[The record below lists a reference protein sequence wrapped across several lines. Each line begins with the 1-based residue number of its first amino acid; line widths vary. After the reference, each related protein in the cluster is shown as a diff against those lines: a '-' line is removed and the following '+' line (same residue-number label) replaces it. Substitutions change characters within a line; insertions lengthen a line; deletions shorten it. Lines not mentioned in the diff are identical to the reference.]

1 MVKQRKEIATMGNQV
16 WFAIV
21 VGFFTSVYR
30 SLSFFC
36 VFTKKLSVL
45 LYFFYFSFDVCFV
58 LLFVGTNAMQNLYIL
73 WFFDLLRGASI
84 HNGLL
89 FSIKIDLRF
98 LFIIKFNDRNKNIY
112 FLFRFLNRN
121 DDAKQLL

>member
-21 VGFFTSVYR
+21 VGFFYFC
-30 SLSFFC
+30 LSFA
-36 VFTKKLSVL
+36 L
-45 LYFFYFSFDVCFV
+45 LLLCIHKNCQYCCIFYFSFDVCFV
-58 LLFVGTNAMQNLYIL
+58 LLFVGTNAMQNVCIS